1 MILWDVT
8 SSKRLNTLVGYTSP
22 VWSVAFSP
30 AGDDLLASGSDNNAV
45 TLWDV
50 SAALN
55 PGAAAVSGMGIFTM
69 FDSGLPATRGQEPG
83 NDEYLYLAKKHF
95 NPVANVIFSPD
106 GQTLVSANQDGPPVY
121 WKLHP

>member
-1 MILWDVT
+1 MISRDVA

-30 AGDDLLASGSDNNAV
+30 DGNLLASGSDNNAV

-55 PGAAAVSGMGIFTM
+55 PGAAAFSGMGIFTM
-69 FDSGLPATRGQEPG
+69 FDSGLPATCGQEPG
-83 NDEYLYLAKKHF
+83 NDEYLHLAKKHF
-95 NPVANVIFSPD
+95 NPVANVNYSPD
-106 GQTLVSANQDGPPVY
+106 GQTLVSADQDGALVY